1 MKKKILLLVASMV
14 LALPLSAQWVFNSFE
29 SAAKDSMFTITKNFS
44 AKRWYMLQYDTAYAV
59 EGAKAYKTSWKL
71 HANENYGGNDGL
83 EFKMPRA
90 KDSSY
95 YAKKYRA
102 IYKDSTY
109 MNFGTAKFISIWF
122 NNLKKSTAPAGA
134 VQMRLKL
141 HEAGGNSNYWGGT
154 STDVEDWYFQSANVF
169 DTTAGWKQLII
180 PLKELAS
187 GPSDLGFS
195 LPGWSGTANDGKLS
209 LDKIVGYTVEWTSGV
224 LGGDSTASGEIVWD
238 KMQLLDYA
246 YQPIYKFNN
255 FTQDTANFKIGFWG
269 ALGGITFGEEKVDTL
284 ISPSALSVDYKVNI
298 SEPWGGYAN
307 MVYNLPPASIVP
319 DLSGNTNINMWVKV
333 VNPIVSSSGKIE
345 NVISLRFVLREGAL
359 ADAAANGD
367 EWYTRANVRLDSIG
381 KTLGWQMVTM
391 PLNGLAGSWNEFGAK
406 PYAGFYAVNG
416 SDGVMNLDKIKQIKI
431 EFSASKD
438 AGQPNAATLVHSGKI
453 LVSSII
459 PSGFRS
465 TDKTPPALVTGILS
479 TPGSFVNLI
488 SWSDV
493 PNEPGSQYNVYMSE
507 KTFTDSDSSTVEDL
521 PPYGLPL
528 GTQFASHVLRAPV
541 TDQNITYYYGVTATD
556 NSGNKNKPAVVGP
569 FINKAKGVP
578 TISKTAP
585 VNFAADGAI
594 GEWASVSPIVLN
606 AFRTIPT
613 AHMAPNGKMN
623 DSLDIS
629 VKAYL
634 AVDANNLYVAF
645 DVVDDTVSV
654 DTLGTSYQQDS
665 PDLFIGLYDWRGK
678 KHAGYANG
686 KTPDYHLR
694 FNSNKIFLDNGGK
707 DVMFPGANYIWK
719 KKTLSSGYIVEARI
733 PWSRFKE
740 VGSGDSLFSPK
751 EGMRIPIDFS
761 INDRDSK
768 PADRDAILC
777 YSPLNDDN
785 SWQYMWR
792 WTHTWIGSQWV
803 TGVQQDAGV
812 LNSYEL
818 SQNYPNPFN
827 PTTSINYRIAK
838 SGQVTLKIYD
848 VLGREVA
855 MLVNGVQ
862 DAGAHTIQLNAARL
876 ASGMYIYKIE
886 SGSFTAVKKMMFL
899 K

>member
-1 MKKKILLLVASMV
+1 MTLT
-14 LALPLSAQWVFNSFE
+14 FNS
-29 SAAKDSMFTITKNFS
+29 S
-44 AKRWYMLQYDTAYAV
+44 AKKAYLLQYDTAYAV
-59 EGAKAYKTSWKL
+59 HGAKAYKTSWKL
-71 HANENYGGNDGL
+71 HATEGYGGNNGF

-102 IYKDSTY
+102 LYKDSTY
-109 MNFGTAKFISIWF
+109 MNFGTAKFISVWF
-122 NNLKKSTAPAGA
+122 NNLTKSTAPVGA

-141 HEAGGNSNYWGGT
+141 HEAGGNSTYWGGGV
-154 STDVEDWYFQSANVF
+154 SDVEDWYFQSANVF
-169 DTTAGWKQLII
+169 DQTPGWKQLIV
-180 PLKELAS
+180 PLKDLGPG
-187 GPSDLGFS
+187 GPSDLGFN
-195 LPGWSGTANDGKLS
+195 LPGWSGTQNDGKLS
-209 LDKIVGYTVEWTSGV
+209 LDKIIGYTFEWTTNP

-246 YQPIYKFNN
+246 YQPIYKFND
-255 FTQDTANFKIGFWG
+255 FTQDTTNYKTGFWG
-269 ALGGITFGEEKVDTL
+269 ALGGIAFAKETADTL
-284 ISPSALSVDYKVNI
+284 ISPSALSVAYKVNI
-298 SEPWGGYAN
+298 SEGWGGFAN
-307 MVYNLPPASIVP
+307 MVYDLPAGSIVP
-319 DLSGNTNINMWVKV
+319 DLSGNTHINMWVKV
-333 VNPIVSSSGKIE
+333 VDPLVSSSGKVE
-345 NVISLRFVLREGAL
+345 NVMSLRFVLREGVLGATP
-359 ADAAANGD
+359 AAGD
-367 EWYTRANVRLDSIG
+367 EWFTRANVRLDSIG
-381 KTLGWQMVTM
+381 KTLGWQMVSM
-391 PLNGLAGSWNEFGAK
+391 PLNGLSGSWGEFAGK

-438 AGQPNAATLVHSGKI
+438 AGEPNGPTLVHSGKV
-453 LVSSII
+453 LLSSII

-465 TDKTPPALVTGILS
+465 TDKTPPLAVTGILA
-479 TPGSFVNLI
+479 TPGTFANLI
-488 SWSDV
+488 TWSDV
-493 PNEPGSQYNVYMSE
+493 PNEPASKYDVYMSE
-507 KTFTDSDSSTVEDL
+507 KTFTNADSSIVEDL

-528 GTQFASHVLRAPV
+528 GTQFATHVLRAPV
-541 TDQNITYYYGVTATD
+541 TDQNVTYYYGVTATD
-556 NSGNKNKPAVVGP
+556 ASGNKNKVAVAGP
-569 FINKAKGVP
+569 YTNKAKGVP

-585 VNFAADGAI
+585 VGFKADGALAA
-594 GEWASVSPIVLN
+594 GEWTTISPIVLN
-606 AFRTIPT
+606 AFRATPT

-634 AVDANNLYVAF
+634 AIDANNLYVAF

-654 DTLGTSYQQDS
+654 DTAGTSYQQDS

-678 KHAGYANG
+678 KHGGYAHG

-707 DVMFPGANYIWK
+707 DVMFPGANYSWK
-719 KKTLSSGYIVEARI
+719 KKALGAGYIVEAMI
-733 PWSRFKE
+733 PWTRFKE
-740 VGSGDSLFSPK
+740 VGSGDSLFTSPR

-768 PADRDAILC
+768 TDRDAILC
-777 YSPLNDDN
+777 YSSMNDDN
-785 SWQYMWR
+785 SWEHQYR
-792 WTHTWIGSQWV
+792 WTHTWIGNLSTV
-803 TGVQQDAGV
+803 GVKEDAGV

-827 PTTSINYRIAK
+827 PTTSINYRLAK
-838 SGQVTLKIYD
+838 SGLVSLKVYD
-848 VLGREVA
+848 ILGREVA
-855 MLVNGVQ
+855 TLVNTVQ
-862 DAGAHTIQLNAARL
+862 DAGAHTIQLNATRL